1 MKLDKLKRVII
12 KKIDKTNSLW
22 ELIRCLDV
30 CRHLALEKGD
40 ERGKRIGM
48 FE

>member
-1 MKLDKLKRVII
+1 MKLEKLKKVII
-12 KKIDKTNSLW
+12 IKIEKTNSLW
-22 ELIRCLDV
+22 ELIQCLDV
-30 CRHLALEKGD
+30 CRHLALEQGD